1 VSFTALEKG
10 GFMNIHT
17 VLAEAIVILTF
28 AVGVH
33 AAESFSVP
41 GTGAVTAVIGAQL
54 FEHRSTPAIL
64 EPNNFIA
71 VCFATNLDSSNRD
84 LAAQIIDSTGA
95 DITETSSCGVRQGPG
110 VTCRST
116 AHFRNNSALRC
127 VVSTSGTATNLR
139 GGMTTSAGPFPFTS
153 PANLTIAAE

>member
-1 VSFTALEKG
+1 
-10 GFMNIHT
+10 MNLHT
-17 VLAEAIVILTF
+17 VLAEAILILTF

-33 AAESFSVP
+33 AAESSSAAATGTVP
-41 GTGAVTAVIGAQL
+41 AFGSGPQL
-54 FEHRSTPAIL
+54 FEQRSTPAVL
-64 EPNNFIA
+64 EPNNFTA
-71 VCFATNLDSSNRD
+71 VCFATNLESVNRD

-116 AHFRNNSALRC
+116 ARFRNNSSLRC
-127 VVSTSGTATNLR
+127 VVSTSGTAQNLR
-139 GGMTTSAGPFPFTS
+139 GGMTTSAGSFPFAS

>member
-1 VSFTALEKG
+1 MTRQT
-10 GFMNIHT
+10 I
-17 VLAEAIVILTF
+17 LAETILILIF
-28 AVGVH
+28 AAGAQ
-33 AAESFSVP
+33 AAEPFSGPATGTVP
-41 GTGAVTAVIGAQL
+41 GVSATRL

-64 EPNNFIA
+64 EPNNFTAI
-71 VCFATNLDSSNRD
+71 CFATNLDIVNRD
-84 LAAQIIDSTGA
+84 LAAQIFDSNGS
-95 DITETSSCGVRQGPG
+95 DITETSSCGTGQAPG

-116 AHFRNNSALRC
+116 ARFRNNSALRC

>member
-1 VSFTALEKG
+1 MKLHA
-10 GFMNIHT
+10 
-17 VLAEAIVILTF
+17 VLAEAIFILTF

-33 AAESFSVP
+33 AAESLSAAATGTVP
-41 GTGAVTAVIGAQL
+41 AFGGPQL
-54 FEHRSTPAIL
+54 FEQRSTPAVL
-64 EPNNFIA
+64 EPDNFTA
-71 VCFATNLDSSNRD
+71 VCFATNLESVNRD

-116 AHFRNNSALRC
+116 ARFRNNSPLRC
-127 VVSTSGTATNLR
+127 VVSTSGTAANLR
-139 GGMTTSAGPFPFTS
+139 GGMTTSAGSFPFAS